1 MSGDQDQKYPS
12 TGILTTAIQ
21 NWSNLRRSLVL
32 FFCVVL
38 ILTISFEYI
47 GNFISTNV
55 RDYLSKNHKTT
66 ITLTAN
72 NGIIFFSENS
82 QKTGSFLLPA
92 SSGWINTGF
101 ILKSGETIDIRASGR
116 IHLGLEQL
124 VAAAETDTKPKYAWS
139 APDGNPFDS
148 NSENKSLQNHSKNSN
163 LKNFLVD
170 PNAKIGMLLG
180 FLAKKELTE
189 IEEPGENNPRPKG
202 IIRIG
207 NARDGIKN
215 DDTEDRELWL
225 TINDI
230 YLSEEAK
237 EAYINKYTVD
247 NKKEREEQWDKIKK
261 QKYWRLWFDDNIGEY
276 LINITFQ
283 NQQK

>member
-1 MSGDQDQKYPS
+1 MSSDQDQKYPS

-21 NWSNLRRSLVL
+21 SWSNLRRSLVL

-47 GNFISTNV
+47 GSFISTNV
-55 RDYLSKNHKTT
+55 SDYLSKNHKTT
-66 ITLTAN
+66 ITFTAN

-92 SSGWINTGF
+92 SAGWINTGF

-124 VAAAETDTKPKYAWS
+124 VDAAQTDTKPQYAWS
-139 APDGNPFDS
+139 APDGNPFNS
-148 NSENKSLQNHSKNSN
+148 NSDDKALQNHSKNSN

-180 FLAKKELTE
+180 FLAKKELSETE
-189 IEEPGENNPRPKG
+189 KPGENNPSPRG
-202 IIRIG
+202 LIRIG
-207 NARDGIKN
+207 NSRDGIKN

-225 TINDI
+225 TVNDI
-230 YLSEEAK
+230 YLSEKAE
-237 EAYINKYTVD
+237 EAYINKYASD
-247 NKKEREEQWDKIKK
+247 EEVRAMQWQRIKK
-261 QKYWRLWFDDNIGEY
+261 QNYWRLWFDDNIGEY